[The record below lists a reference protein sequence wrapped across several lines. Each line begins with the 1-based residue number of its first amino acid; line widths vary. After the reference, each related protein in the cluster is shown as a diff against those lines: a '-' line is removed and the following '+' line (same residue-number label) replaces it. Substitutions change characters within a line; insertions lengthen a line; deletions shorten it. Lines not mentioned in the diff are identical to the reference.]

1 MFSEAGSPAAS
12 PGWAKLP
19 RVGRFCRVVYA
30 SLTIR
35 RRRSLDS
42 HGGEIT
48 TMRIYGPNGTTLG
61 SPASH
66 TRRTSSS
73 GFSLPETP
81 AAPEE
86 TRSAAAPKAAGNID
100 ALLAMQGVEDP
111 TERRKRSV
119 ARGRGALDVLDDLKL
134 GLLSGNLKSSTMNRL
149 RDAAVNLKASSGDP
163 GLDAVL
169 SEIELRVEVEL
180 AKAGQF

>member
-1 MFSEAGSPAAS
+1 MLHAILPA
-12 PGWAKLP
+12 
-19 RVGRFCRVVYA
+19 RF
-30 SLTIR
+30 
-35 RRRSLDS
+35 
-42 HGGEIT
+42 T

-61 SPASH
+61 APASQ
-66 TRRTSSS
+66 TRRTSST

-81 AAPEE
+81 TMPEE
-86 TRSAAAPKAAGNID
+86 PRSASAPKAAASLD

-119 ARGRGALDVLDDLKL
+119 QRGRGALDVLDDLKI
-134 GLLSGNLKSSTMNRL
+134 GLLSGNFDTSTVSRL
-149 RDAAVNLKASSGDP
+149 RDAAANLKSTSGDP